1 MEQIGRGGMTSV
13 FRAHDPQLNRHVA
26 VKVLPSFQAEDPT
39 FVERFRQ
46 EAQAVARLSHPNI
59 IQVHDFGDDKGFIYI
74 VMEYLTGG
82 TFNDRLGRP
91 LPLAET
97 LDLVTPLAQALD
109 YAHGE
114 GIVHRDLTPA
124 NVLLDNA
131 GRSKLSDFGL
141 ARLLEGSAGLTRAD
155 AVIGTPEY
163 MSPEQVLGRPADQKS
178 DLYALGIV
186 VYQMLLGQPPFRGET
201 PSATLMAHIHQPV
214 PLPTAIDPEFDLR
227 LESILIRALA
237 KEPDDRYET
246 AGEFVQA
253 LSTTAVEIAAERE
266 AQPTLVE
273 PLAPESPPVKEG
285 LDTPTPPVAAPAP
298 PEAAPA
304 PPEAAR
310 DARRRGVG
318 ISAVSIAFVVLVAAV
333 VGGLFAIGVL
343 PPDRELT
350 PSTLPIAAPGVP
362 VIILV
367 LPGLPSQLVS
377 PDGAITINL
386 AAGTVDSNVNL
397 SYEKLRPEQA
407 PALPAGFVASDKLF
421 NLSLTSEDPAAAG
434 PVSLAQPITITVR
447 LSPEDIAAADGV
459 ATNIDIQHF
468 DDDEGRWDALP
479 TDVDLADRVARTE
492 VRSLSI
498 FGLMIKAVSLVPA
511 VTPVPGLAAA
521 AAPLPVAGA
530 GEAALLRAFLDGQW
544 SQVDPFARDNLHDVH
559 FVSDEVGFIAGV
571 GAIYRTEDG
580 GDTWERVPV
589 PVAPVAVAQPAP
601 TATSVPAPTP
611 EPTPTRLL
619 SAGATSINFSDFSS
633 VAALNLLGDAAKSG
647 DILRLS
653 PSTVDSLRESF
664 GAAWF
669 NDKQPVGDGFETVFQ
684 FQITELRGDGGDGF
698 AFVIQNFDLDILGL
712 GGQHIGYG
720 GIPNSIAVEFDVERD
735 VPFVDPSNNHISV
748 HTLGVEGNDPSERAS
763 IGAVSPR
770 TNLSD
775 GRAHT
780 VRIVYKPGSLT
791 IFLDNM
797 RNPVLEVP
805 FDIASTLTLD
815 NGRAW
820 IGFTASSRETQDN
833 DILSWSFSP
842 VAAAPHVEGASLTVL
857 RVAPPDG
864 TTLIAGQE
872 VPVGAVIDVK
882 LASEGIHLLELA
894 YDGNRFAEIRVDQSG
909 VVELG
914 ATFVVPDAR
923 GTGVLAQ
930 LSGPGVRGLIEQ
942 HVGDYPIARPT
953 AAAPTPTPTP
963 AVDSLK
969 VLEVFPAD
977 GTTLAVGQG
986 VTVGAVVEVVSV
998 SRENRRLLLS
1008 YETDSDI
1015 SEPFAEA
1022 IVEGGVGVVK
1032 LDGSF
1037 VVPDSRLIRIVAQL
1051 GTASE

>member
-1 MEQIGRGGMTSV
+1 MVSLPSGSRLGRYQILELIGRGGMASV

-59 IQVHDFGDDKGFIYI
+59 IQVHDFGDDKGFSYI

-97 LDLVTPLAQALD
+97 LDLVTPLAHALD

-114 GIVHRDLTPA
+114 GIVHRDLKPA
-124 NVLLDNA
+124 NVLLDSA

-253 LSTTAVEIAAERE
+253 LSTTAMEIAAERE

-298 PEAAPA
+298 PVAAPA
-304 PPEAAR
+304 PPVAAPTPPEAVR
-310 DARRRGVG
+310 DARRRGIG

-333 VGGLFAIGVL
+333 VGGLFAVGVL
-343 PPDRELT
+343 PPERELT
-350 PSTLPIAAPGVP
+350 PGALPIAAPGVP

-421 NLSLTSEDPAAAG
+421 NLSLTSEDPAAAR
-434 PVSLAQPITITVR
+434 PVSLAQPITISVQ
-447 LSPEDIAAADGV
+447 LSPEDIAAAGGV

-468 DDDEGRWDALP
+468 DDAEGRWDALP
-479 TDVDLADRVARTE
+479 TDVDLAAAVARAQ
-492 VRSLSI
+492 VDSLSI
-498 FGLMIKAVSLVPA
+498 FGLMIRALGPGPA
-511 VTPVPGLAAA
+511 AAPVPGLAPA

-530 GEAALLRAFLDGQW
+530 GEAALLRAFLDGRW

-559 FVSDEVGFIAGV
+559 FVSDEVGFIAGD

-580 GDTWERVPV
+580 GNSWERVPV

-619 SAGATSINFSDFSS
+619 SAGATSINFSDFRS
-633 VAALNLLGDAAKSG
+633 VAALNLLGDAEKSG
-647 DILRLS
+647 EVLRPS
-653 PSTVDSLRESF
+653 PSTQDPNREAV

-669 NDKQPVGDGFETVFQ
+669 TDKQPVGDGFETVFQ
-684 FQITELRGDGGDGF
+684 FQITDPRGGGGDGF

-748 HTLGVEGNDPSERAS
+748 HIGGDASENAS
-763 IGAVSPR
+763 IGSVSPR
-770 TNLSD
+770 IDMSD
-775 GRAHT
+775 GAVHT
-780 VRIVYKPGSLT
+780 VWITYVPG
-791 IFLDNM
+791 
-797 RNPVLEVP
+797 
-805 FDIASTLTLD
+805 TLTVFLNDRQRPLLKVPLDISSTSNLD
-815 NGRAW
+815 NGAAW
-820 IGFTASSRETQDN
+820 VGFTASSRETQN
-833 DILSWSFSP
+833 SDILSWSFSP
-842 VAAAPHVEGASLTVL
+842 AAAAPRAEGASLTLLNVD
-857 RVAPPDG
+857 PPDG
-864 TTLIAGQE
+864 TTLIAGRG
-872 VPVGAVIDVK
+872 VSVSAVIDVK
-882 LASEGIHLLELA
+882 LASEGIHLLEL
-894 YDGNRFAEIRVDQSG
+894 VDRN
-909 VVELG
+909 L
-914 ATFVVPDAR
+914 
-923 GTGVLAQ
+923 
-930 LSGPGVRGLIEQ
+930 
-942 HVGDYPIARPT
+942 
-953 AAAPTPTPTP
+953 
-963 AVDSLK
+963 
-969 VLEVFPAD
+969 
-977 GTTLAVGQG
+977 
-986 VTVGAVVEVVSV
+986 
-998 SRENRRLLLS
+998 
-1008 YETDSDI
+1008 
-1015 SEPFAEA
+1015 
-1022 IVEGGVGVVK
+1022 
-1032 LDGSF
+1032 
-1037 VVPDSRLIRIVAQL
+1037 
-1051 GTASE
+1051 